1 MVNNLRQHG
10 VNKEN
15 YRRKDESFDFP
26 PLLLSYLSCK
36 FLPNFA
42 TLKKNVF
49 FCYYVFVVNNKLLD
63 SQPVWIPVRERE
75 KKKERSRPGSHL
87 SMTLVCECMSFTYVP

>member
-42 TLKKNVF
+42 TLKKMF
-49 FCYYVFVVNNKLLD
+49 FSAIMFL
-63 SQPVWIPVRERE
+63 W
-75 KKKERSRPGSHL
+75 
-87 SMTLVCECMSFTYVP
+87 